1 MSIRTVLLV
10 ALALLPLLAAD
21 GLHASPACGTTVVSP
36 SPAPWF
42 LETLSP
48 DPGYEQSQAEALA
61 NNWQSTNSD
70 AIDQDTTV
78 HRQTAGV
85 VTADWTVAAAERQ
98 PRVIL
103 F

>member
-21 GLHASPACGTTVVSP
+21 GLHASPACGTTAA
-36 SPAPWF
+36 SPALAPF
-42 LETLSP
+42 FGRLSP
-48 DPGYEQSQAEALA
+48 GMQHQQSQAEALA
-61 NNWQSTNSD
+61 NNWQSPDLD